1 MVYIVILAGGGGER
15 LWPKSRKNKP
25 KQFISLDGK
34 ESLIQRTFKIACQIA
49 GEKNTSVSIRREFL
63 PIIQEQLPQVRMIVE
78 PMGRDSAAGMGYV
91 CAQFL
96 HENKDEAILFMG
108 ADYHLPDISHFK
120 EVVKTAVQL
129 AKKGKIS
136 TIGIKPSRNETRF
149 GYISPGKE
157 IVQTPIPVYNVE
169 SFKEKPDEIKAQEYI
184 KQGYL
189 WNSGMFIV
197 KPSVLYE
204 KIREYM
210 PTLYQALEKIRKSEF
225 NEKEAYNVF
234 LSLPKVSIDYGVME
248 KTSDLVVVRGDFPWD
263 DIGTWDS
270 LDCILESDSDGNIIQ
285 GDFLGIDVKKCVI
298 LGEKPVIALGISN
311 LVVIDTDDCVFVCH
325 KHKARNVKQVIEE
338 LAHHPRLNKLLVY

>member
-34 ESLIQRTFKIACQIA
+34 KSLIQRTFEIACQIV
-49 GEKNTSVSIRREFL
+49 GEKNTSVSIRKEFV
-63 PIIQEQLPQVRMIVE
+63 PIIREQLPLARMIVE
-78 PMGRDSAAGMGYV
+78 PLGRDSAAGMGYV

-96 HENKDEAILFMG
+96 NENKDEVILFMG
-108 ADYHLPDISHFK
+108 ADYHLPDITRFK
-120 EVVKTAVQL
+120 EVLEAAVQL
-129 AKKGKIS
+129 AEKGKIS

-149 GYISPGKE
+149 GYISPGKR
-157 IVQTPIPVYNVE
+157 ITQTPVPIYDVE
-169 SFKEKPDEIKAQEYI
+169 SFKEKPDEVKVQEYI

-204 KIREYM
+204 KIRKYI
-210 PTLYQALEKIRKSEF
+210 PSLFQALEKIRESEF
-225 NEKEAYNVF
+225 DEKEVYNAF

-248 KTSDLVVVRGDFPWD
+248 KTSDLVVVKGDFPWD

-270 LDCILESDSDGNIIQ
+270 LDCISESDSDGNIIH
-285 GDFLGIDVKKCVI
+285 GDFMGIDVKNSVI
-298 LGEKPVIALGISN
+298 FGEKPVVALGISN
-311 LVVIDTDDCVFVCH
+311 LVIIDTNDCVFVCH
-325 KHKARNVKQVIEE
+325 RNSARDIKRITEK
-338 LAHHPRLNKLLVY
+338 LTKDPHLKRLLVY